1 MSANILDGRKL
12 AAQLKDEL
20 REEVRQLQK
29 QTGQVP
35 RLVNILVGD
44 KHDSCAYANSQ
55 KKLADKLGIS
65 CDLLRLPEKVSQAD
79 LIESIKKLND
89 DDEVH
94 GIMIHRPIP
103 NHIDYG
109 EAANYLDANK
119 DLEGINATNI
129 GKMLLGETEMIPCTP
144 ASAMEHIKS
153 TGINLAGKEAVIIG
167 SSDIVGKPLGLLLL
181 REMATVT
188 VCNIATSKAGKLLDH
203 IARAEILI
211 VAVGKPLLVK
221 GEWIKEGAIVIDVG
235 INHTEKGMVGDVE
248 FETAKEKA
256 SFITPVPGGVGPVTV
271 VMLMRNGLQAFKHY
285 LSSKKL

>member
-20 REEVRQLQK
+20 REEVQQLRK
-29 QTGQVP
+29 QTGRVP

-65 CDLLRLPEKVSQAD
+65 YDLLRLPEKVSQAD
-79 LIESIKKLND
+79 LIEAIKKLNG
-89 DDEVH
+89 DEAVH
-94 GIMIHRPIP
+94 GIMIHRPVP
-103 NHIDYG
+103 DHIDYG

-119 DLEGINATNI
+119 DLEGINAINI
-129 GKMLLGETEMIPCTP
+129 GRMLLGETKMIPCTP

-153 TGINLAGKEAVIIG
+153 TGVNLAGKEAVIIG

-188 VCNIATSKAGKLLDH
+188 VCHIATSKAGKQLDH
-203 IARAEILI
+203 IARA
-211 VAVGKPLLVK
+211 
-221 GEWIKEGAIVIDVG
+221 
-235 INHTEKGMVGDVE
+235 
-248 FETAKEKA
+248 
-256 SFITPVPGGVGPVTV
+256 
-271 VMLMRNGLQAFKHY
+271 
-285 LSSKKL
+285 